1 MKTKKFVCSLMLV
14 ASAFFAYSTFNIVKA
29 ETSGTQINMSAN
41 NEVAPFSNATS
52 LPLGQQN
59 EIYLED
65 IQPAIIKE
73 EKKEVK
79 EVKKVQEEPAP
90 TQEQTAETSTTEAK
104 EETVVEEK
112 TTEEVKE
119 TITEEI
125 KEEPKQEVVQEEKQ
139 ETTEEKTILE
149 VKELTVQEEKIS
161 EQEQQKEEAVTE
173 ETKEEV
179 KEEQTQEIT
188 EEVNI
193 QEVEE
198 VKEVKKVEEIKEG
211 QRELPSLEDIQLPE
225 LEPTVTETDTM
236 EIEVS
241 SQRIP
246 VGTVIPVKLE
256 SPINSVTSTMGDQ
269 FNATL
274 TSDIMLNDD
283 IILPAGSVIRGTVGK
298 IKKSN
303 FLLREAKIMLIFDHI
318 VTPAGKQIPVYAYI
332 AGNDKINYEGY
343 VTGGSSYSKAFK
355 ADAQR
360 GREIMVDATN
370 FGVEKGLE
378 YWGGAPIVLTAP
390 FCAIGGALGGGG
402 FIVGKSVY
410 NMFLRGNEVTLNPG
424 TRLNITLSRP
434 LDIPLN

>member
-1 MKTKKFVCSLMLV
+1 MKTKKVVCSLMLM

-65 IQPAIIKE
+65 IQPATIKE

-79 EVKKVQEEPAP
+79 QEVKKVQDTPAVV
-90 TQEQTAETSTTEAK
+90 QEQATEAPVVDVLEEIKSEVKEEAKAEPVLEDTPVVKEVKKTIETPSEEATEPVVEEEKTIIEVKELNVEEEKVSEEEQKEETTTEA
-104 EETVVEEK
+104 
-112 TTEEVKE
+112 TTEEVK
-119 TITEEI
+119 
-125 KEEPKQEVVQEEKQ
+125 
-139 ETTEEKTILE
+139 
-149 VKELTVQEEKIS
+149 
-161 EQEQQKEEAVTE
+161 
-173 ETKEEV
+173 
-179 KEEQTQEIT
+179 
-188 EEVNI
+188 I

-198 VKEVKKVEEIKEG
+198 LENVKKVKEIKEAPK
-211 QRELPSLEDIQLPE
+211 ELPNLEDIQLPE
-225 LEPTVTETDTM
+225 LQPVATDADTV

-256 SPINSVTSTMGDQ
+256 SPINSITSAMGDQ

-298 IKKSN
+298 IKKAN
-303 FLLREAKIMLIFDHI
+303 FLLKEAKIMLIFDHI
-318 VTPAGKQIPVYAYI
+318 VTPAGKQIPVYAYL
-332 AGNDKINYEGY
+332 AGNDKVNYEGY

-355 ADAQR
+355 AEAQR
-360 GREIMVDATN
+360 GKEIMVDATN
-370 FGVEKGLE
+370 FGVEKGME
-378 YWGGAPIVLTAP
+378 YWGGAPVVLTAP
-390 FCAIGGALGGGG
+390 FCAIGGAIGGGG
-402 FIVGKSVY
+402 YIVGKSVY
-410 NMFLRGNEVTLNPG
+410 NMFLKGRDVTLNPG
-424 TRLNITLSRP
+424 TRLNITLSKP

>member
-1 MKTKKFVCSLMLV
+1 MITKKVVCSLMLM

-65 IQPAIIKE
+65 IQPATIKE

-79 EVKKVQEEPAP
+79 QEVKKVQDTPAVV
-90 TQEQTAETSTTEAK
+90 QEQATEAPVVDVLEEIKSEVKEEAKAEPVLEDTPVVKEVKKTIETPSEEATEPVVEEEKTIIEVKELNVEEEKVSEEEQKEETTTEA
-104 EETVVEEK
+104 
-112 TTEEVKE
+112 TTEEVK
-119 TITEEI
+119 
-125 KEEPKQEVVQEEKQ
+125 
-139 ETTEEKTILE
+139 
-149 VKELTVQEEKIS
+149 
-161 EQEQQKEEAVTE
+161 
-173 ETKEEV
+173 
-179 KEEQTQEIT
+179 
-188 EEVNI
+188 I

-198 VKEVKKVEEIKEG
+198 LENVKKVKEIKEAPK
-211 QRELPSLEDIQLPE
+211 ELPNLEDIQLPE
-225 LEPTVTETDTM
+225 LQPVATDADTV

-256 SPINSVTSTMGDQ
+256 SPINSITSAMGDQ

-298 IKKSN
+298 IKKAN
-303 FLLREAKIMLIFDHI
+303 FLLKEAKIMLIFDHI
-318 VTPAGKQIPVYAYI
+318 VTPAGKQIPVYAYL
-332 AGNDKINYEGY
+332 AGNDKVNYEGY

-355 ADAQR
+355 AEAQR
-360 GREIMVDATN
+360 GKEIMVDATN
-370 FGVEKGLE
+370 FGVEKGME
-378 YWGGAPIVLTAP
+378 YWGGAPVVLTAP
-390 FCAIGGALGGGG
+390 FCAIGGAIGGGG
-402 FIVGKSVY
+402 YIVGKSVY
-410 NMFLRGNEVTLNPG
+410 NMFLKGRDVTLNPG
-424 TRLNITLSRP
+424 TRLNITLSKP

>member
-1 MKTKKFVCSLMLV
+1 MKSKKFVCSLMLV

-41 NEVAPFSNATS
+41 NEVAPFNNATS

-79 EVKKVQEEPAP
+79 KVQQEPAT
-90 TQEQTAETSTTEAK
+90 TQEQTAETSITETK

-149 VKELTVQEEKIS
+149 VKELTVQEEKVS
-161 EQEQQKEEAVTE
+161 EQEQSKEAVT
-173 ETKEEV
+173 EEV
-179 KEEQTQEIT
+179 KEEQKQEIT

-211 QRELPSLEDIQLPE
+211 QKELPSLDDIQLPE
-225 LEPTVTETDTM
+225 LEPTVSNTDTM

-246 VGTVIPVKLE
+246 IGTVIPVKLE

-332 AGNDKINYEGY
+332 AGSDKINYEGY

-360 GREIMVDATN
+360 GKEIMIDATN